1 MLSRM
6 GAALLNVAE
15 AEAVGC
21 CLVLLCMTGWKRGA
35 RVGVVGC
42 SSGWVEQGLLLLLL
56 PAAPATGGVPVCRRP
71 QTDKSRCCCCC

>member
-6 GAALLNVAE
+6 GAALLKVAE

-42 SSGWVEQGLLLLLL
+42 SSGWVEQGLLLLL